1 MERFRNIAKN
11 TILAFALSIAFQIL
25 LGNYVVDGNSMDP
38 TLRNDQRVFVN
49 KFVYFDQVVFKSNL
63 KLGFDLT
70 LNPKRGDVVV
80 FNPPFPYDASG
91 KQFVKRVI
99 AVPGDT
105 IENSSGIILVNGKPF
120 GNDFGATSEIN
131 EVPKTLVPDDY
142 YYVLGDNRN
151 SSNDSRSFGFV
162 PRSSIK
168 GRVWIIYWPFSNF
181 KIFDYNLISA
191 LNIWPYKRALSSVG
205 RATDF

>member
-1 MERFRNIAKN
+1 MERFRNISKN

-49 KFVYFDQVVFKSNL
+49 KFVYFDPVVFKSNL
-63 KLGFDLT
+63 NLSFDTT

-80 FNPPFPYDASG
+80 FDPPFPYDASG
-91 KQFVKRVI
+91 KQFVKRII

-120 GNDFGATSEIN
+120 GNDFGVTSEIS
-131 EVPKTLVPDDY
+131 EVPKTLVPEGY

-151 SSNDSRSFGFV
+151 SSNDSRNFGFV
-162 PRSSIK
+162 PRTSII
-168 GRVWIIYWPFSNF
+168 GRVWVIYWPFSNF

-191 LNIWPYKRALSSVG
+191 SNG
-205 RATDF
+205 

>member
-1 MERFRNIAKN
+1 MERLRNIAKN

-38 TLRNDQRVFVN
+38 TLQNDQRVFVN
-49 KFVYFDQVVFKSNL
+49 KFVYFDPIVFKSNL
-63 KLGFDLT
+63 NLSFDST

-80 FNPPFPYDASG
+80 FDPPFPYDASG
-91 KQFVKRVI
+91 KQFVKRII
-99 AVPGDT
+99 AIPGDT

-120 GNDFGATSEIN
+120 GNDFGTTSEIS
-131 EVPKTLVPDDY
+131 EVPKTLVPEGY

-151 SSNDSRSFGFV
+151 SSNDSRNFGFV
-162 PRSSIK
+162 PRTSII
-168 GRVWIIYWPFSNF
+168 GRVWVIYWPFSNF

-191 LNIWPYKRALSSVG
+191 SNG
-205 RATDF
+205 

>member
-1 MERFRNIAKN
+1 MERFRNISKN

-49 KFVYFDQVVFKSNL
+49 KFVYFDPIVLNRNL
-63 KLGFDLT
+63 NLNFDST
-70 LNPKRGDVVV
+70 LNPKKGDVVV
-80 FNPPFPYDASG
+80 FDPPFPYDASG
-91 KQFVKRVI
+91 KQFVKRII

-120 GNDFGATSEIN
+120 GNDFGATSEIS
-131 EVPKTLVPDDY
+131 EVPKTLVPKGY

-151 SSNDSRSFGFV
+151 SSNDSRNFGFV
-162 PRSSIK
+162 PRTSII
-168 GRVWIIYWPFSNF
+168 GRVWVIYWPFSNF

-191 LNIWPYKRALSSVG
+191 SNG
-205 RATDF
+205 

>member
-1 MERFRNIAKN
+1 MERLRNIAKN
-11 TILAFALSIAFQIL
+11 IILAFALSIAFQIL

-49 KFVYFDQVVFKSNL
+49 KFVYFDPIVFKSNL
-63 KLGFDLT
+63 NLSFDST

-80 FNPPFPYDASG
+80 FDPPFPYDASG
-91 KQFVKRVI
+91 KQFVKRII
-99 AVPGDT
+99 AIPGDT

-120 GNDFGATSEIN
+120 GNDFGATSEIS
-131 EVPKTLVPDDY
+131 EVPKTLVPEGY

-151 SSNDSRSFGFV
+151 SSNDSRNFGFV
-162 PRSSIK
+162 PRTSII
-168 GRVWIIYWPFSNF
+168 GRVWVIYWPFSNF

-191 LNIWPYKRALSSVG
+191 SNGWL
-205 RATDF
+205 

>member
-1 MERFRNIAKN
+1 MERLRNIAKN

-49 KFVYFDQVVFKSNL
+49 KFVYFDPIVFKNNL
-63 KLGFDLT
+63 NLSFDST

-80 FNPPFPYDASG
+80 FDPPFPYDASG
-91 KQFVKRVI
+91 KQFVKRII
-99 AVPGDT
+99 AIPGDT

-120 GNDFGATSEIN
+120 GNDFGATSEIS
-131 EVPKTLVPDDY
+131 EVPKTLVPEGY

-151 SSNDSRSFGFV
+151 SSNDSRNFGFV
-162 PRSSIK
+162 PRTSII
-168 GRVWIIYWPFSNF
+168 GRVWVIYWPFSNF

-191 LNIWPYKRALSSVG
+191 SNG
-205 RATDF
+205 

>member
-1 MERFRNIAKN
+1 MEHLRNISKN
-11 TILAFALSIAFQIL
+11 TILVFAISIAFQIL

-49 KFVYFDQVVFKSNL
+49 KFVYFDPIVLNRNL
-63 KLGFDLT
+63 NLNFDST
-70 LNPKRGDVVV
+70 FNPKKGDVVV
-80 FNPPFPYDASG
+80 FDPPFPYDASG
-91 KQFVKRVI
+91 KQFVKRII

-120 GNDFGATSEIN
+120 GNDFGTTSEIS
-131 EVPKTLVPDDY
+131 EVPKTLVPEGY

-151 SSNDSRSFGFV
+151 SSNDSRNFGFV
-162 PRSSIK
+162 PRTSII
-168 GRVWIIYWPFSNF
+168 GRVWVIYWPFSNF

-191 LNIWPYKRALSSVG
+191 SNGW
-205 RATDF
+205 

>member
-1 MERFRNIAKN
+1 MEHLRNISKN
-11 TILAFALSIAFQIL
+11 TILVFAISIAFQIL

-49 KFVYFDQVVFKSNL
+49 KFVYFDPIVFKSNL
-63 KLGFDLT
+63 NLSFDST

-80 FNPPFPYDASG
+80 FDPPFPYDASG
-91 KQFVKRVI
+91 KQFVKRII

-120 GNDFGATSEIN
+120 GNDFGVTSEIS
-131 EVPKTLVPDDY
+131 EVPKTLVPEGY

-151 SSNDSRSFGFV
+151 SSNDSRNFGFV
-162 PRSSIK
+162 PRTSII
-168 GRVWIIYWPFSNF
+168 GRVWVIYWPFSNF

-191 LNIWPYKRALSSVG
+191 SNG
-205 RATDF
+205 

>member
-1 MERFRNIAKN
+1 MERLRNIAKN

-49 KFVYFDQVVFKSNL
+49 KFVYFDPIVFKSYLNL
-63 KLGFDLT
+63 SFDST

-80 FNPPFPYDASG
+80 FDPPFPYDASG
-91 KQFVKRVI
+91 KQFVKRII
-99 AVPGDT
+99 AIPGDT

-120 GNDFGATSEIN
+120 GNDFGTTSEIS
-131 EVPKTLVPDDY
+131 EVPKTLVPEGY

-151 SSNDSRSFGFV
+151 SSNDSRNFGFV
-162 PRSSIK
+162 PRTSII
-168 GRVWIIYWPFSNF
+168 GRVWVIYWPFSNF

-191 LNIWPYKRALSSVG
+191 SNG
-205 RATDF
+205 

>member
-1 MERFRNIAKN
+1 MERLRNTSKN

-49 KFVYFDQVVFKSNL
+49 KFVYFDPVVFKSNL
-63 KLGFDLT
+63 NLSFDST

-80 FNPPFPYDASG
+80 FDPPFPYDASG
-91 KQFVKRVI
+91 KQFVKRII

-120 GNDFGATSEIN
+120 GNDFGATSEIS
-131 EVPKTLVPDDY
+131 EVPKTLVPEGY

-151 SSNDSRSFGFV
+151 SSNDSRNFGFV
-162 PRSSIK
+162 PRTSII
-168 GRVWIIYWPFSNF
+168 GRVWVIYWPFSNF

-191 LNIWPYKRALSSVG
+191 SNG
-205 RATDF
+205 

>member
-1 MERFRNIAKN
+1 MERLRNIAKN

-49 KFVYFDQVVFKSNL
+49 KFVYFDPIVFKSNL
-63 KLGFDLT
+63 NLSFDST

-80 FNPPFPYDASG
+80 FDPPFPYDASG
-91 KQFVKRVI
+91 KQFVKRII

-120 GNDFGATSEIN
+120 GNDFGATSEIS
-131 EVPKTLVPDDY
+131 EVPKTLVPEGY

-151 SSNDSRSFGFV
+151 SSNDSRNFGFV
-162 PRSSIK
+162 PRTSII
-168 GRVWIIYWPFSNF
+168 GRVWVIYWPFSNF

-191 LNIWPYKRALSSVG
+191 SNGWW
-205 RATDF
+205 

>member
-1 MERFRNIAKN
+1 MERLRNIAKN
-11 TILAFALSIAFQIL
+11 IILAFALSIAFQIL

-49 KFVYFDQVVFKSNL
+49 KFVYFDPIVFKSNL
-63 KLGFDLT
+63 NLNFDST

-80 FNPPFPYDASG
+80 FDPPFPYDASG
-91 KQFVKRVI
+91 KQFVKRII
-99 AVPGDT
+99 AIPGDT

-120 GNDFGATSEIN
+120 GNDFGTTSEIS
-131 EVPKTLVPDDY
+131 EVPKTLVPEGY

-151 SSNDSRSFGFV
+151 SSNDSRNFGFV
-162 PRSSIK
+162 PRTSII
-168 GRVWIIYWPFSNF
+168 GRVWVIYWPFSNF

-191 LNIWPYKRALSSVG
+191 SNGWW
-205 RATDF
+205 

>member
-1 MERFRNIAKN
+1 MERFRNISKN

-49 KFVYFDQVVFKSNL
+49 KFVYFDPIVLNRNL
-63 KLGFDLT
+63 NLNFDST
-70 LNPKRGDVVV
+70 LNPKKGDVVV
-80 FNPPFPYDASG
+80 FDPPFPYDASG
-91 KQFVKRVI
+91 KQFVKRII

-120 GNDFGATSEIN
+120 GNDFGATSEIS
-131 EVPKTLVPDDY
+131 EVPKTLVPEGY

-162 PRSSIK
+162 PRTSII
-168 GRVWIIYWPFSNF
+168 GRVWVIYWPFSNF

-191 LNIWPYKRALSSVG
+191 SNG
-205 RATDF
+205 

>member
-1 MERFRNIAKN
+1 MERLRNISKN

-49 KFVYFDQVVFKSNL
+49 KFVYFDPIVFKSNL
-63 KLGFDLT
+63 KLSFDST

-80 FNPPFPYDASG
+80 FDPPFPYDASG
-91 KQFVKRVI
+91 KQFVKRII
-99 AVPGDT
+99 AIPGDT

-120 GNDFGATSEIN
+120 GNDFGATSEIS
-131 EVPKTLVPDDY
+131 EVPKTLVPEGY

-151 SSNDSRSFGFV
+151 SSNDSRNFGFV
-162 PRSSIK
+162 SRTSII
-168 GRVWIIYWPFSNF
+168 GRVWVIYWPFSNF

-191 LNIWPYKRALSSVG
+191 SNG
-205 RATDF
+205 

>member
-1 MERFRNIAKN
+1 MERLRNISKN

-49 KFVYFDQVVFKSNL
+49 KFVYFDPIVFKSNL
-63 KLGFDLT
+63 KLSFDST

-80 FNPPFPYDASG
+80 FDPPFPYDASG
-91 KQFVKRVI
+91 KQFVKRII
-99 AVPGDT
+99 AIPGDT

-120 GNDFGATSEIN
+120 GNDFGATSEIS
-131 EVPKTLVPDDY
+131 EVPKTLVPEGY

-151 SSNDSRSFGFV
+151 SSNDSRNFGFV
-162 PRSSIK
+162 PRTNII
-168 GRVWIIYWPFSNF
+168 GRVWVIYWPFSNF

-191 LNIWPYKRALSSVG
+191 SNGW
-205 RATDF
+205 

>member
-1 MERFRNIAKN
+1 MERFRNISKN

-49 KFVYFDQVVFKSNL
+49 KFVYFDPIVLHRNL
-63 KLGFDLT
+63 NLNFDST

-80 FNPPFPYDASG
+80 FDPPFPYDASG
-91 KQFVKRVI
+91 KQFVKRII

-120 GNDFGATSEIN
+120 GNDFGVTSEIS
-131 EVPKTLVPDDY
+131 EVPKTLVPKGY

-151 SSNDSRSFGFV
+151 SSNDSRNFGFV
-162 PRSSIK
+162 PRTSII
-168 GRVWIIYWPFSNF
+168 GRVWVIYWPFSNF

-191 LNIWPYKRALSSVG
+191 SNGW
-205 RATDF
+205 

>member
-1 MERFRNIAKN
+1 MERFRNISKN

-49 KFVYFDQVVFKSNL
+49 KFVYFDPVVFKSNL
-63 KLGFDLT
+63 NLSFDST

-80 FNPPFPYDASG
+80 FDPPFPYDASG
-91 KQFVKRVI
+91 KQFVKRII

-120 GNDFGATSEIN
+120 GNDFGATSEIS
-131 EVPKTLVPDDY
+131 EVPKTLVPEGY

-151 SSNDSRSFGFV
+151 SSNDSRNFGFV
-162 PRSSIK
+162 PRTSII
-168 GRVWIIYWPFSNF
+168 GRVWVIYWPFSNF

-191 LNIWPYKRALSSVG
+191 SNGW
-205 RATDF
+205 

>member
-1 MERFRNIAKN
+1 MERFRNISKN

-49 KFVYFDQVVFKSNL
+49 KFVYFDPIVLNRNL
-63 KLGFDLT
+63 NLNFDST
-70 LNPKRGDVVV
+70 LNPKKGDIVV
-80 FNPPFPYDASG
+80 FDPPFPYDASG
-91 KQFVKRVI
+91 KQFVKRII

-120 GNDFGATSEIN
+120 GNDFGATSEIS
-131 EVPKTLVPDDY
+131 EVPKTLVPEGY

-151 SSNDSRSFGFV
+151 SSNDSRNFGFV
-162 PRSSIK
+162 PRTSII
-168 GRVWIIYWPFSNF
+168 GRVWVIYWPFSNF

-191 LNIWPYKRALSSVG
+191 SNG
-205 RATDF
+205 

>member
-1 MERFRNIAKN
+1 MEHLRNISKN
-11 TILAFALSIAFQIL
+11 TILVFAISIAFQIL

-49 KFVYFDQVVFKSNL
+49 KFVYFDPIVFKSNL
-63 KLGFDLT
+63 NLSFDST

-80 FNPPFPYDASG
+80 FDPPFPYDASG
-91 KQFVKRVI
+91 KQFVKRII
-99 AVPGDT
+99 AIPGDT

-120 GNDFGATSEIN
+120 GNDFGATSEIS
-131 EVPKTLVPDDY
+131 EVPKTLVPEGY

-151 SSNDSRSFGFV
+151 SSNDSRNFGFV
-162 PRSSIK
+162 PRTSII
-168 GRVWIIYWPFSNF
+168 GRVWVIYWPFSNF

-191 LNIWPYKRALSSVG
+191 SNG
-205 RATDF
+205 

>member
-1 MERFRNIAKN
+1 MEHLRNISKN
-11 TILAFALSIAFQIL
+11 TILVFALSIAFQIL

-49 KFVYFDQVVFKSNL
+49 KFVYFDPIVFKSNL
-63 KLGFDLT
+63 KLSFDST

-80 FNPPFPYDASG
+80 FDPPFPYDASG
-91 KQFVKRVI
+91 KQFVKRII
-99 AVPGDT
+99 AIPGDT

-120 GNDFGATSEIN
+120 GNDFGATSEIS
-131 EVPKTLVPDDY
+131 EVPKTLVPEGY

-151 SSNDSRSFGFV
+151 SSNDSRNFGFV
-162 PRSSIK
+162 PRTSII
-168 GRVWIIYWPFSNF
+168 GRVWVIYWPFSNF

-191 LNIWPYKRALSSVG
+191 SNG
-205 RATDF
+205 

>member
-1 MERFRNIAKN
+1 MERFRNISKN

-49 KFVYFDQVVFKSNL
+49 KFVYFDPVVFKSNL
-63 KLGFDLT
+63 NLSFDST

-80 FNPPFPYDASG
+80 FDPPFPYDASG
-91 KQFVKRVI
+91 KQFVKRII

-120 GNDFGATSEIN
+120 GNDFGVTSEIS
-131 EVPKTLVPDDY
+131 EVPKTLVPEGY

-151 SSNDSRSFGFV
+151 SSNDSRNFGFV
-162 PRSSIK
+162 PRTSII
-168 GRVWIIYWPFSNF
+168 GRVWVIYWPFSNF

-191 LNIWPYKRALSSVG
+191 SNG
-205 RATDF
+205 

>member
-1 MERFRNIAKN
+1 MERLRNIAKN
-11 TILAFALSIAFQIL
+11 TVLAFALSIAFQIL

-49 KFVYFDQVVFKSNL
+49 KFVYFDPIVFKSNL
-63 KLGFDLT
+63 NLSFDST

-80 FNPPFPYDASG
+80 FDPPFPYDASG
-91 KQFVKRVI
+91 KQFVKRII
-99 AVPGDT
+99 AIPGDT

-120 GNDFGATSEIN
+120 GNDFGATSEIS
-131 EVPKTLVPDDY
+131 EVPKTLVPEGY

-151 SSNDSRSFGFV
+151 SSNDSRNFGFV
-162 PRSSIK
+162 PRTSII
-168 GRVWIIYWPFSNF
+168 GRVWVIYWPFSNF

-191 LNIWPYKRALSSVG
+191 SNGWMYMGP
-205 RATDF
+205 

>member
-1 MERFRNIAKN
+1 MEHLRNISKN
-11 TILAFALSIAFQIL
+11 TILVFAISIAFQIL

-49 KFVYFDQVVFKSNL
+49 KFVYFDPKVFKSNL
-63 KLGFDLT
+63 NLSFDST

-80 FNPPFPYDASG
+80 FDPPFPYDASG
-91 KQFVKRVI
+91 KQFVKRII
-99 AVPGDT
+99 AIPGDT

-120 GNDFGATSEIN
+120 GNDFGATSEIS
-131 EVPKTLVPDDY
+131 EVPKTLVPEGY

-151 SSNDSRSFGFV
+151 SSNDSRNFGFV
-162 PRSSIK
+162 PRTSII
-168 GRVWIIYWPFSNF
+168 GRVWVIYWPFSNF

-191 LNIWPYKRALSSVG
+191 SNGW
-205 RATDF
+205 

>member
-1 MERFRNIAKN
+1 MERFRNISKN

-49 KFVYFDQVVFKSNL
+49 KFVYFDPIVFKSNL
-63 KLGFDLT
+63 KLSFDST

-80 FNPPFPYDASG
+80 FDPPFPYDASG
-91 KQFVKRVI
+91 KQFVKRII
-99 AVPGDT
+99 AIPGDT

-120 GNDFGATSEIN
+120 GNDFGVTSEIS
-131 EVPKTLVPDDY
+131 EVPKTLVPEGY

-151 SSNDSRSFGFV
+151 SSNDSRNFGFV
-162 PRSSIK
+162 PRTSII
-168 GRVWIIYWPFSNF
+168 GRVWVIYWPFSNF

-191 LNIWPYKRALSSVG
+191 SNGW
-205 RATDF
+205 

>member
-1 MERFRNIAKN
+1 MEYLRNISKN
-11 TILAFALSIAFQIL
+11 IILVFAISIAFQIL

-49 KFVYFDQVVFKSNL
+49 KFVYFDPIVLNRNL
-63 KLGFDLT
+63 NLNFDST
-70 LNPKRGDVVV
+70 LNPKKGDLVV
-80 FNPPFPYDASG
+80 FDPPFPYDASG
-91 KQFVKRVI
+91 KQFVKRII

-120 GNDFGATSEIN
+120 GNDFGATSEIS
-131 EVPKTLVPDDY
+131 EVPKTLVPEGY

-151 SSNDSRSFGFV
+151 SSNDSRNFGFV
-162 PRSSIK
+162 PRTSII
-168 GRVWIIYWPFSNF
+168 GRVWVIYWPFSNF

-191 LNIWPYKRALSSVG
+191 SNG
-205 RATDF
+205 

>member
-1 MERFRNIAKN
+1 MERLRNIAKN

-49 KFVYFDQVVFKSNL
+49 KFVYFDPIVFKSNL
-63 KLGFDLT
+63 KLSFDST

-80 FNPPFPYDASG
+80 FDPPFPYDASG
-91 KQFVKRVI
+91 KQFVKRII
-99 AVPGDT
+99 AIPGDT
-105 IENSSGIILVNGKPF
+105 IENSSGIIIVNGKPF
-120 GNDFGATSEIN
+120 GNDFGATSEIS
-131 EVPKTLVPDDY
+131 EVPKTLVPEGY

-151 SSNDSRSFGFV
+151 SSNDSRNFGFV
-162 PRSSIK
+162 PRTSII
-168 GRVWIIYWPFSNF
+168 GRVWVIYWPFSNF

-191 LNIWPYKRALSSVG
+191 SNGW
-205 RATDF
+205 

>member
-1 MERFRNIAKN
+1 MERLRNISKN

-25 LGNYVVDGNSMDP
+25 LGNYVVYGNSMDP

-49 KFVYFDQVVFKSNL
+49 KFVYFDPIVFKSNL
-63 KLGFDLT
+63 NLSFDST

-80 FNPPFPYDASG
+80 FDPPFPYDASG
-91 KQFVKRVI
+91 KQFVKRII
-99 AVPGDT
+99 AIPGDT

-120 GNDFGATSEIN
+120 GNDFGTTSEIS
-131 EVPKTLVPDDY
+131 EVPKTLVPEGY

-151 SSNDSRSFGFV
+151 SSNDSRNFGFV
-162 PRSSIK
+162 PRTSII
-168 GRVWIIYWPFSNF
+168 GRVWVIYWPFSNF

-191 LNIWPYKRALSSVG
+191 SNG
-205 RATDF
+205 

>member
-1 MERFRNIAKN
+1 MERFRNISKN

-49 KFVYFDQVVFKSNL
+49 KFVYFDPVVFKSNL
-63 KLGFDLT
+63 NLSFDST

-80 FNPPFPYDASG
+80 FDPPFPYDASG
-91 KQFVKRVI
+91 KQFVKRII

-120 GNDFGATSEIN
+120 GNDFGATSEIS
-131 EVPKTLVPDDY
+131 EVPKTLVPEGY

-151 SSNDSRSFGFV
+151 SSNDSRNFGFV
-162 PRSSIK
+162 PRTSII
-168 GRVWIIYWPFSNF
+168 GRVWVIYWPFSNF

-191 LNIWPYKRALSSVG
+191 SNG
-205 RATDF
+205 

>member
-1 MERFRNIAKN
+1 MEHLRNISKN
-11 TILAFALSIAFQIL
+11 TILVFAISIAFQIL

-49 KFVYFDQVVFKSNL
+49 KFVYFDPIVLNSNL
-63 KLGFDLT
+63 NLNFDST
-70 LNPKRGDVVV
+70 LNPKKGDVVV
-80 FNPPFPYDASG
+80 FDPPFPYDASG
-91 KQFVKRVI
+91 KQFVKRII

-120 GNDFGATSEIN
+120 GNDFGATSEIS
-131 EVPKTLVPDDY
+131 EVPKTLVPEGY

-151 SSNDSRSFGFV
+151 SSNDSRNFGFV
-162 PRSSIK
+162 PRTSII
-168 GRVWIIYWPFSNF
+168 GRVWVIYWPFSNF

-191 LNIWPYKRALSSVG
+191 SNGW
-205 RATDF
+205 

>member
-1 MERFRNIAKN
+1 MERLRNIAKN
-11 TILAFALSIAFQIL
+11 IILAFALSIAFQIL

-49 KFVYFDQVVFKSNL
+49 KFVYFDPIVFKSNL
-63 KLGFDLT
+63 NLSFDST

-80 FNPPFPYDASG
+80 FDPPFPYDASG
-91 KQFVKRVI
+91 KQFVKRII
-99 AVPGDT
+99 AIPGDT

-120 GNDFGATSEIN
+120 GNDFGATSEIS
-131 EVPKTLVPDDY
+131 EVPKTLVPEGY

-151 SSNDSRSFGFV
+151 SSNDSRNFGFV
-162 PRSSIK
+162 PRTSII
-168 GRVWIIYWPFSNF
+168 GRVWVIYWPFSNF

-191 LNIWPYKRALSSVG
+191 SNGW
-205 RATDF
+205 

>member
-1 MERFRNIAKN
+1 MEHLRNISKN
-11 TILAFALSIAFQIL
+11 TILVFAISIAFQIL

-49 KFVYFDQVVFKSNL
+49 KFVYFDPIVLNSNL
-63 KLGFDLT
+63 NLNFDST
-70 LNPKRGDVVV
+70 LNPKKGDVVV
-80 FNPPFPYDASG
+80 FDPPFPYDASG
-91 KQFVKRVI
+91 KQFVKRII

-120 GNDFGATSEIN
+120 GNDFGATSEIS
-131 EVPKTLVPDDY
+131 EVPKTLVPEGY

-151 SSNDSRSFGFV
+151 SSNDSRNFGFV
-162 PRSSIK
+162 PRTSII
-168 GRVWIIYWPFSNF
+168 GRVWVIYWPFSNF

-191 LNIWPYKRALSSVG
+191 SNG
-205 RATDF
+205 

>member
-1 MERFRNIAKN
+1 MERLRNISKN

-49 KFVYFDQVVFKSNL
+49 KFVYFDPIVFKSNL
-63 KLGFDLT
+63 KLSFDST

-80 FNPPFPYDASG
+80 FDPPFPYDASG
-91 KQFVKRVI
+91 KQFVKRII

-120 GNDFGATSEIN
+120 GNYFGVTSEIS
-131 EVPKTLVPDDY
+131 EVPKTLVPEGY

-151 SSNDSRSFGFV
+151 SSNDSRNFGFV
-162 PRSSIK
+162 PRTSIIW
-168 GRVWIIYWPFSNF
+168 RVWVIYWPFSNF

-191 LNIWPYKRALSSVG
+191 SNGW
-205 RATDF
+205 

>member
-1 MERFRNIAKN
+1 MEHLRNISKN
-11 TILAFALSIAFQIL
+11 TILVFAISIAFQIL

-49 KFVYFDQVVFKSNL
+49 KFVYFDPIVLNRNL
-63 KLGFDLT
+63 NLNFDST
-70 LNPKRGDVVV
+70 LNPKKGDVVV
-80 FNPPFPYDASG
+80 FDPPFPYDASG
-91 KQFVKRVI
+91 KQFVKRII

-120 GNDFGATSEIN
+120 GNDFGATSEIS
-131 EVPKTLVPDDY
+131 EVPKTLVPEGY

-151 SSNDSRSFGFV
+151 SSNDSRNFGFV
-162 PRSSIK
+162 PRTNII
-168 GRVWIIYWPFSNF
+168 GRVWVIYWPFSNF

-191 LNIWPYKRALSSVG
+191 SNGWK
-205 RATDF
+205 

>member
-1 MERFRNIAKN
+1 MERLRNIAKN

-49 KFVYFDQVVFKSNL
+49 KFVYFDPIVFKSNL
-63 KLGFDLT
+63 NLSFDST

-80 FNPPFPYDASG
+80 FDPPFPYDVSG
-91 KQFVKRVI
+91 KQFVKRII
-99 AVPGDT
+99 AIPGDT

-120 GNDFGATSEIN
+120 GNDFGSTSEIS
-131 EVPKTLVPDDY
+131 EVPKTLVPEGY

-151 SSNDSRSFGFV
+151 SSNDSRNFGFV
-162 PRSSIK
+162 PRTSII
-168 GRVWIIYWPFSNF
+168 GRVWVIYWPFSNF

-191 LNIWPYKRALSSVG
+191 SNG
-205 RATDF
+205 